1 MHTPHARLQTMGNCI
16 RGGITDT
23 DNLVEVIR
31 AIIRVRSP
39 RLVATQSSNTFTFCH
54 SSYYNNYALQDNGY
68 VWVTGHGGHYINGL
82 GNNSNINTFTRI
94 NLPNVIDIHANHN
107 IALALTSD
115 NEVYIWGTESNSS
128 MGGVSGTTANT
139 NPYDRTRR

>member
-1 MHTPHARLQTMGNCI
+1 M
-16 RGGITDT
+16 
-23 DNLVEVIR
+23 V
-31 AIIRVRSP
+31 S
-39 RLVATQSSNTFTFCH
+39 TQSSNTFTFCH

-139 NPYDRTRR
+139 DPYDRTRR